1 MAKNITKN
9 NEIRNE
15 IDMEDESCPLRKGAI
30 LIKFLPSTIT
40 ISAFCVGLTSIRFA
54 LFHRWELAALCIF
67 VAALLDALDGKV
79 ARQFGQSSQFGAQLD
94 SLSDLVCFGV
104 APPIILFL
112 KSVCLLGSVGWGV
125 CMFFTVCC
133 ALRLARFNVSMLQ
146 DEEKPAW
153 EKRYFK
159 GIPAPAGAILVIT
172 PVILFFQTGSYAFL
186 NPWFIFGG
194 LLVSGVLMISTIRTF
209 SSKILEIS
217 KAPAVITLSAISVFV
232 ICLITE
238 IWLTLTILVTLYLF
252 MIPYGAYKYA
262 QTKKE
267 EDNVG
272 ATTNALPTE

>member
-1 MAKNITKN
+1 MVKNISKSN
-9 NEIRNE
+9 KIKSNLN
-15 IDMEDESCPLRKGAI
+15 IDDESCSSRKGAI

-54 LFHRWELAALCIF
+54 LFHRWELAAICIF

-79 ARQFGQSSQFGAQLD
+79 ARQFGQSSQLGAQLD

-104 APPIILFL
+104 VPPIVLFL
-112 KSVCLLGSVGWGV
+112 KSVYLLGSVGWGA

-133 ALRLARFNVSMLQ
+133 ALRLARFNVDMLQ
-146 DEEKPAW
+146 NEESHTW
-153 EKRYFK
+153 EKKYFK
-159 GIPAPAGAILVIT
+159 GIPAPAGAVIVMT
-172 PVILFFQTGSYAFL
+172 PVILFFQTGCYSFL
-186 NPWFIFGG
+186 NPWFISGG
-194 LLVSGVLMISTIRTF
+194 LLVAGVLMISTIRTF

-238 IWLTLTILVTLYLF
+238 IWLTLTILVMLYLF
-252 MIPYGAYKYA
+252 LIPYGIYKYA

-267 EDNVG
+267 EDSVG
-272 ATTNALPTE
+272 AATNASPIE